1 MPRKPVRYRAEVTK
15 IRVTLAAAVALATF
29 GAPSSAGA
37 ASAKSADRALD
48 RSLKRLVAM
57 PGGPP
62 GAIAVVQRGRR
73 VKIHPVGV
81 SDLATMDGITSAD
94 HMRLASVSKAFSGA
108 TALSL
113 VAQGVLSLDDTIGQR
128 LPALPQAWAAV
139 TLAQLLHHTSGLPD
153 FLSAPA
159 AQEAIAASLTKAL
172 PPDQLLGF
180 VANRGLE
187 FEPGS
192 RYRYSN
198 SDNIAV
204 GLMVE
209 AAARTSYER
218 ALQTE
223 VFGPLRLHE
232 TSLPADTRLPNPY
245 VHGYDTPSVG
255 TPEDLTE
262 VLDPGWAWA
271 SGGMVSTPSD
281 LNRFIRG
288 YVGGRLF
295 RGPARR
301 AQLRF
306 VGGGRSDPPG
316 PGNNAAGLA
325 VFRYRTRCGTVF
337 GHTGNYPGYTQFAAA
352 SGTGDRSATVSV
364 NIQLRP
370 DLDATVFAALR
381 RAEVLAVCAA
391 LATAG

>member
-1 MPRKPVRYRAEVTK
+1 M
-15 IRVTLAAAVALATF
+15 TLAAAVALAALC
-29 GAPSSAGA
+29 APSGAGA
-37 ASAKSADRALD
+37 VSAKSADRALD
-48 RSLKRLVAM
+48 RSLRRLVAM

-62 GAIAVVQRGRR
+62 GAIAVVQRRRR
-73 VKIHPVGV
+73 VKVHAVGV
-81 SDLATMDGITSAD
+81 SDLATRDALDKTD

-128 LPALPQAWAAV
+128 LPALPRAWAAV
-139 TLAQLLHHTSGLPD
+139 TLAQLLNHTSGLPD

-159 AQEAIAASLTKAL
+159 AQEAVGASLTKAP
-172 PPDQLLGF
+172 PPDQLLAF
-180 VANRGLE
+180 VADRGLE

-204 GLMVE
+204 ALMVE
-209 AAARTSYER
+209 AATRTSYER

-223 VFGPLRLHE
+223 VFDPLRLHQ
-232 TSLPADTRLPNPY
+232 TSLPAGTRLPNPY
-245 VHGYDTPSVG
+245 IHGYDTASAG
-255 TPEDLTE
+255 TPEDLSE

-288 YVGGRLF
+288 YIGRRLF
-295 RGPARR
+295 RGATRR
-301 AQLRF
+301 AQLKF
-306 VGGGRSDPPG
+306 VPHGKSDPPG
-316 PGNNAAGLA
+316 PGRNSAGLA

-352 SGTGDRSATVSV
+352 SGTGGRSATVSV

-370 DLDATVFAALR
+370 DLDARVFAALR